1 MTTVPGDT
9 PHSIQSPRERRQ
21 RYREEMQADILEAAR
36 VVMREHGVAALSLRK
51 VAQHMHM
58 QAPSLYAY
66 FPSKQALYDALYRSA
81 IRLFMTYQDRG
92 LERRVGFWDRL
103 QARLEAYM
111 RFAEEQPDLYQLA
124 LERPVPGFA
133 PSDESFEESRQ
144 VLAEFEQELAEA
156 VESGEIAPD
165 VTLTQ
170 ARNLVTA
177 MTHGL
182 ASQHLANEPQLPVGS
197 GRYGSL
203 IPAAIALFRAAWPP
217 PHRTQERRQR
227 EPEGQTVGDE

>member
-1 MTTVPGDT
+1 MTTVPGET
-9 PHSIQSPRERRQ
+9 SRSILSPHARRQ
-21 RYREEMQADILEAAR
+21 RYREEMRADILEAAR
-36 VVMREHGVAALSLRK
+36 EVMREHGVAALSLRK
-51 VAQHMHM
+51 VAERMQM

-66 FPSKQALYDALYRSA
+66 FPSKQALYDALYRRA
-81 IRLFMTYQDRG
+81 IRLFMTYQDRE
-92 LERRVGFWDRL
+92 LEGQVGFWDRL

-111 RFAEEQPDLYQLA
+111 CFAQEQPDLYQLA

-144 VLAEFEQELAEA
+144 GLAEFEQELAKA
-156 VESGEIAPD
+156 IESGEIAPD

-170 ARNLVTA
+170 ARDLFTA

-182 ASQHLANEPQLPVGS
+182 TSQHLANEPQMPVGS

-217 PHRTQERRQR
+217 PHLTQERRQR
-227 EPEGQTVGDE
+227 QPEGQTAADE